1 MRISDWSSDV
11 CSSDLSLNLFTSWG
25 DPARV
30 AAEEGHF
37 ARLWANKAKRAV
49 VLDVPQAARDDLLRF
64 LPDPGELPRRLQ
76 KEVPEPADD
85 APPLPIPPEADMPP
99 MAAVDLRRQVW
110 DFIAAAPNMP
120 HGGERVGEAT
130 SAVTP
135 WPHQLRAFHRM
146 YDNWPP
152 RLLIA
157 DEVGLGKTIQA
168 GLLVRQAWLEIGR
181 AAWRE
186 RGLQYG

>member
-1 MRISDWSSDV
+1 
-11 CSSDLSLNLFTSWG
+11 
-25 DPARV
+25 
-30 AAEEGHF
+30 
-37 ARLWANKAKRAV
+37 
-49 VLDVPQAARDDLLRF
+49 
-64 LPDPGELPRRLQ
+64 
-76 KEVPEPADD
+76 
-85 APPLPIPPEADMPP
+85 

-168 GLLVRQAWLEIGR
+168 GLLVRQAWLAGLARRENGR
-181 AAWRE
+181 PSCSE
-186 RGLQYG
+186 RVCQTV